1 MKKLTAKYIITG
13 KIEVVTGLHIGGSKN
28 DYEIGGVDNIVIK
41 TNKKQP
47 YIPGSSLKG
56 KLRSLLAREHGWLS
70 VDEDKPPITEIFGS
84 SGDNHNEGEVAQL
97 LVRDA
102 IITPTK
108 ETDPKKLVEEKTE
121 NRIDRKTGKAEH
133 PRDMERV
140 PVESTFDFE
149 MVYDEYSLENGE
161 PKSLEHLA
169 ELQKAFHLLMDDY
182 LGGSGS
188 RGYGKVKFNN
198 VVIEK
203 RSIKDGIY
211 QRDGEILTEDF
222 INTEI
227 GDSWKQ

>member
-13 KIEVVTGLHIGGSKN
+13 KIEVITGLHIGGSKN
-28 DYEIGGVDNIVIK
+28 DYEIGGIDNIVIK
-41 TNKKQP
+41 TKKDIP

-56 KLRSLLAREHGWLS
+56 KLRSLLAREHGWLR
-70 VDEDKPPITEIFGS
+70 VEDDQPPISEIFGS
-84 SGDNHNEGEVAQL
+84 SGDSHEKGEVSQL

-102 IITPTK
+102 IITLTESTDKK
-108 ETDPKKLVEEKTE
+108 EFVEEKTE

-149 MVYDEYSLENGE
+149 MVYDEYTFENGE
-161 PKSLEHLA
+161 NKSLDHLS
-169 ELQKAFHLLMDDY
+169 EIKKALHLLMDDY

-203 RSIKDGIY
+203 RQILNGVY
-211 QRDGEILTEDF
+211 QREGRILTKDF
-222 INTEI
+222 INVEI
-227 GDSWKQ
+227 TDTWKQ